1 MRARELKRYEK
12 LLLERRA
19 AIFQE
24 VERMSSAARAATQR
38 EASGELSSHT
48 FHMADRGT
56 DQSERE
62 KVFMLSSKGKRY
74 LFHIDEALRR
84 IKDKSYGKCHQCGKD
99 ISPERLRAV
108 PHARYCIECKE
119 AEEKARQ
126 R

>member
-1 MRARELKRYEK
+1 M
-12 LLLERRA
+12 
-19 AIFQE
+19 
-24 VERMSSAARAATQR
+24 
-38 EASGELSSHT
+38 
-48 FHMADRGT
+48 
-56 DQSERE
+56 
-62 KVFMLSSKGKRY
+62 
-74 LFHIDEALRR
+74 RR

>member
-24 VERMSSAARAATQR
+24 IERMSADARKATLR

-74 LFHIDEALRR
+74 LYHIDEALRR
-84 IKDKSYGKCHQCGKD
+84 IKDKTYGKCHQCGKN
-99 ISPERLRAV
+99 ISPERLKAV
-108 PHARYCIECKE
+108 PHARFCIECKE
-119 AEEKARQ
+119 AEEKAKR
-126 R
+126 